1 MNEQGAWL
9 TPAYRNVWG
18 IILSL
23 LELDQSQKF
32 GFGTISVSDNAVS
45 WLNQYLMLQT
55 KGQTEEKDT
64 KRPLALVSCSKQSKV
79 SHPFKNK
86 LKMEQETEHESQN
99 TEQTK

>member
-1 MNEQGAWL
+1 
-9 TPAYRNVWG
+9 
-18 IILSL
+18 
-23 LELDQSQKF
+23 
-32 GFGTISVSDNAVS
+32 
-45 WLNQYLMLQT
+45 MLQT